1 MFAAANGLSEFFTL
15 LLAHNADVAAE
26 DEDKCTAL
34 HLAARNGHLGVAR
47 ELIDAGAAKEA
58 QDVGLW
64 TPLVWAAY
72 KVCDHP
78 DAEHVV
84 DKLITLD
91 SEAVNV
97 AAISPLALA
106 LVQYS
111 HNALTNV
118 NPLTELMCFV
128 VSGGNVGNK

>member
-1 MFAAANGLSEFFTL
+1 MECLSSNLTFQSGQTPLMFAAANGLSEFFTL

-47 ELIDAGAAKEA
+47 ELIEAGAAKEA

-72 KVCDHP
+72 KVCHHWCRTKGLKNP
-78 DAEHVV
+78 
-84 DKLITLD
+84 
-91 SEAVNV
+91 
-97 AAISPLALA
+97 SPLH
-106 LVQYS
+106 LV
-111 HNALTNV
+111 H
-118 NPLTELMCFV
+118 F
-128 VSGGNVGNK
+128 